1 MANQAPGISL
11 DNETRLKFGCSL
23 INKLARAGIIA
34 NGDLTSL
41 TTIASFI
48 TMLQTKRALTTVNE
62 SQKIWLD
69 MLMREVTWLAGLGIL
84 TTTIIT
90 ALATVRG
97 TSATT
102 DLRYNFAN
110 NVKSDPNFDAA
121 LEEYFEFASGSTAY

>member
-23 INKLARAGIIA
+23 VNKLARTAILA
-34 NGDLTSL
+34 AGDLTPL
-41 TTIASFI
+41 TDLASFI
-48 TMLQTKRALTTVNE
+48 TMLKTKRALTTVNAE
-62 SQKIWLD
+62 QQIWLD
-69 MLMREVTWLAGLGIL
+69 MIMREVAWLATLGIL

-110 NVKSDPNFDAA
+110 NVTSDPNFNAA
-121 LEEYFEFASGSTAY
+121 TEEYFEFASGSTVY

>member
-23 INKLARAGIIA
+23 VNKLARTAIIA
-34 NGDLTSL
+34 AGDLTPL
-41 TTIASFI
+41 TTLATFIA
-48 TMLQTKRALTTVNE
+48 MLQAKRALTTVSAE
-62 SQKIWLD
+62 QKIWLD

-102 DLRYNFAN
+102 DLRYNFSN
-110 NVKSDPNFDAA
+110 NVKSDPNFDAST
-121 LEEYFEFASGSTAY
+121 EDYFEFASGSTNY